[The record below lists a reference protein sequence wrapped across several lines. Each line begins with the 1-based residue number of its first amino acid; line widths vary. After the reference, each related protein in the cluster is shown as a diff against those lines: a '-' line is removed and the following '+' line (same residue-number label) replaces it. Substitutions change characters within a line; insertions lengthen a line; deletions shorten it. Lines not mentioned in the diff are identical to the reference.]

1 MQIWN
6 ILDIAPTDD
15 VSAIKRAYAAKLKV
29 YHPEEDPEGYQRL
42 REAYDQALKLAK
54 QRNKKEANPISY
66 ESQSE
71 SEDHKLE
78 ASAASELEQEKG
90 EESFV
95 HEEIHYELKDNEDY
109 DSEDEDETESDHP
122 FQVHRLLSYLDQNE
136 PRIPDNPVELFIEQ
150 VEALYGNFS
159 LRVDTDAWL
168 ELLNTDVMWNVNV
181 QSRVSHRLL
190 EYLEKHH
197 FLPDAVWKLL
207 VKAFQWKEL
216 ASEDEDKF
224 KEQYPKVYAYAIG
237 HEQLVNRGYSAL
249 LNVKNLDYDAFLLHR
264 EQGLLALL
272 EQDYQAAES
281 FLRKAAERFR
291 SDPDV
296 IRLQIECYLQLGN
309 LSQALLASNILIE
322 VMPDSWEGYLKRAH
336 IKLEQ
341 GEAQDALEDLSRVLD
356 LAPNHPLAL
365 SLAGSSYRK
374 LGDHDRALEV
384 YKRMEKANPNDIEA
398 MLAIAE
404 IQAQRVEMIKK
415 HRGSGKRT
423 ELKQLKQD
431 LGKTPLS
438 KRLKLG
444 ALLLV
449 GGKWFSLIAVIS
461 LHFLIS
467 SSFIKHTGE
476 TPISYM
482 VNVFKPVET
491 QTVTS
496 LGDLDYLPPKVNAVH
511 MKLSNAVY
519 MGINQIKMKDDNG
532 QEKTLY
538 LSTAEVEKQ
547 DLLSYVEGYLCVGYL
562 NGEPIMILSNY
573 KQAKEI
579 YDNKSIE
586 VDGTV
591 RPLDSEALRG
601 EYDKWQKKYP
611 KAIQHPLNEKY
622 LDSVSKPVQNHNSV
636 PLRIYLYIFVLLL
649 YYISVFKE
657 VRRVWR
663 FLRYT

>member
-42 REAYDQALKLAK
+42 REAYDQAMKLAK
-54 QRNKKEANPISY
+54 QRNKKETNPISY

-78 ASAASELEQEKG
+78 ASAALELEQPKG

-95 HEEIHYELKDNEDY
+95 QEETYHELKDNEDY
-109 DSEDEDETESDHP
+109 DSEDEDETEEDHP
-122 FQVHRLLSYLDQNE
+122 FHVHRLLSYLEQNE
-136 PRIPDNPVELFIEQ
+136 PHIPDNPVELFIVQ

-159 LRVDTDAWL
+159 LRLDTDAWL

-181 QSRVSHRLL
+181 QSRISHRLL
-190 EYLEKHH
+190 DYLEKHH
-197 FLPDAVWKLL
+197 FLPDAAWKLL
-207 VKAFQWKEL
+207 VNAFHWKEL

-237 HEQLVNRGYSAL
+237 HEHLLNRGYSAL
-249 LNVKNLDYDAFLLHR
+249 LNAKNLDYDAFLLHR
-264 EQGLLALL
+264 ERGLLALL
-272 EQDYQAAES
+272 EQEYQAAES
-281 FLRKAAERFR
+281 FLRKAAEMFQ

-309 LSQALLASNILIE
+309 LSQALQASHILIE
-322 VMPDSWEGYLKRAH
+322 VMPDSWEGHLKRAQ

-341 GEAQDALEDLSRVLD
+341 GEAQDALKDLSRVLD
-356 LAPNHPLAL
+356 LVPNHPLAL

-374 LGDHDRALEV
+374 LGDHDGALEV
-384 YKRMEKANPNDIEA
+384 FKRMEIANPNDIEA

-415 HRGSGKRT
+415 HRGSSKRT

-449 GGKWFSLIAVIS
+449 GGKWFSLIAVIA
-461 LHFLIS
+461 LHILIS

-482 VNVFKPVET
+482 ANVFKPVET
-491 QTVTS
+491 QSVTLLS
-496 LGDLDYLPPKVNAVH
+496 DLDNLPPKVNAVH

-547 DLLSYVEGYLCVGYL
+547 DLMSHIEGYLCVGYL
-562 NGEPIMILSNY
+562 NGEPILILSNY

-579 YDNKSIE
+579 YDNKTIE

-591 RPLDSEALRG
+591 RPLDSEAMQG

-611 KAIQHPLNEKY
+611 KSVQNPLNEKY
-622 LDSVSKPVQNHNSV
+622 LDSVSKLVQNYNSL
-636 PLRIYLYIFVLLL
+636 PLQIYLYILLL
-649 YYISVFKE
+649 LMYYISVFKE